1 MPASRHERE
10 VLARL
15 IEPGDE
21 AAGYLIDSLGAV
33 ESLALIEQ
41 ASPRDLMR
49 ELAGAESIDQG
60 LSRFGNLETMLA
72 ECLQRWRPR
81 LSLAKQLSGMRS
93 SNGYKY
99 SLITVEDD
107 AWPTQLDDLG
117 WAAPPALWLRGN
129 IRAFEELH
137 GWVAIV
143 GTRAATPYGA
153 SVTQELVRGLE
164 DAEVGVVSGGAYGI
178 DTLAHAAAL
187 EFGVATAAVMAG
199 GIDRPYPLGNRDLLD
214 RVAAAGVILSE
225 VPPGT
230 APTKWRFLQ
239 RNRLIAALSACTI
252 VVEAGWRS
260 GSINTA
266 NHAEQLGRPIG
277 AIPGSVLEA
286 SSAGSNRLI
295 ASGQAQLVTDAA
307 EVLALAGIS
316 VGGAEAATSGQQVLF
331 ESGGGPLE
339 TRALDALT
347 TRAVG
352 LLTVASS
359 AGLTS
364 AEAAIALANLQ
375 LAGAAVE
382 SNGRW
387 RKVESSL

>member
-1 MPASRHERE
+1 MPASSFERE
-10 VLARL
+10 VWARL

-21 AAGYLIDSLGAV
+21 AAGYLIDSLGAP
-33 ESLALIEQ
+33 ESLALVDR
-41 ASPRDLMR
+41 ASPRDLLR
-49 ELAGAESIDQG
+49 ELASVGAIDEG
-60 LSRFGNLETMLA
+60 SSRFGNLEAALT
-72 ECLQRWRPR
+72 ESLQRWRPR
-81 LSLAKQLSGMRS
+81 MPLAKQLAGLRA
-93 SNGYKY
+93 SNGYSY
-99 SLITVEDD
+99 SLITNEDD
-107 AWPTQLDDLG
+107 VWPTQLNDLG
-117 WAAPPALWLRGN
+117 WAAPPALWVRGD
-129 IRAFEELH
+129 ICAFEAVPS
-137 GWVAIV
+137 WIAIV

-153 SVTQELVRGLE
+153 SVTRELVRGL
-164 DAEVGVVSGGAYGI
+164 DASGIGIVSGGAYGI
-178 DTLAHAAAL
+178 DTLAHSVAL

-214 RVAAAGVILSE
+214 KVATFGAIISE

-239 RNRLIAALSACTI
+239 RNRLIAALSACTV

-266 NHAEQLGRPIG
+266 NHAEQLGRAIG
-277 AIPGSVLEA
+277 SIPGSVLDA

-295 ASGQAQLVTDAA
+295 ASGQAQLVTDASD
-307 EVLALAGIS
+307 VLSLAGIR
-316 VGGAEAATSGQQVLF
+316 VGSAAATTGRQQPLF

-347 TRAVG
+347 TRAVK
-352 LLTVASS
+352 LSTVASS
-359 AGLTS
+359 AGLTA
-364 AEAAIALANLQ
+364 AEASIALANLQ

-387 RKVESSL
+387 RRVESSL